1 MAHIRFNRCS
11 ETQFRTNVP
20 ISINGIEVLEVIGY
34 QPGGSGVYASA
45 YALTRLQP
53 SQFATH
59 RVVCMDDN
67 PVGTLRWNL
76 MHGHY
81 DFNNREEAFA
91 DLVLRA
97 TNGRLPVSAV

>member
-11 ETQFRTNVP
+11 EMQFRTNVP
-20 ISINGIEVLEVIGY
+20 VSVSSFTVLEVVGY
-34 QPGGSGVYASA
+34 RAGGSGMYACA
-45 YALTRLQP
+45 FTL
-53 SQFATH
+53 SQDGDKFATH
-59 RVVCMDDN
+59 RIVCMDDN

-91 DLVLRA
+91 DLVSRA
-97 TNGRLPVSAV
+97 TNGRLPVSVV